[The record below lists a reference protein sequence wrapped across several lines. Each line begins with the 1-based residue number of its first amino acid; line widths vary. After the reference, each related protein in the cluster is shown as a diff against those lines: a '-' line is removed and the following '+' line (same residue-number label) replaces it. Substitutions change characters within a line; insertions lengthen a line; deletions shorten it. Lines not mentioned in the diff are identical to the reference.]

1 CTRGADVELC
11 IGSGCL
17 PYFDYW

>member
-1 CTRGADVELC
+1 CTRGADVEFC

>member
-1 CTRGADVELC
+1 CARGADVEFC